1 MSMIRPASLLR
12 LMLLWLACI
21 CGQVRA
27 ETYPVVQGEPIVGE
41 AMPLTADPRGI
52 IFKKPDGSLTERIG
66 WTNFTQAA
74 LKQLAATPKV
84 KRFVEPLMEPDIE
97 ETAAKQKVEIKPK
110 DVPKMPRPDPKAGL
124 GTLFTAP
131 LFLFVAFLLYAANI
145 YAGFEISIFRN
156 YPPALVCGIAAVA
169 PLLGPIIFLCIPTK
183 LNVVHE
189 ETEGQ
194 EEEQVERFTVG
205 EAPAEAPAETA
216 EAPAETYSSGHPQGT
231 VYRRGQ
237 FVFNRRFFET
247 KLAGFLRVVPSE
259 AEKDMVLWVRSVRG
273 DYVAPRLT
281 RLTSEE
287 MVLQVRKG
295 DATADV
301 PIPFQ
306 EINEVHIRHKDAH

>member
-1 MSMIRPASLLR
+1 MIRPTSLLR
-12 LMLLWLACI
+12 LILLWMACI

-84 KRFVEPLMEPDIE
+84 KRFVEPLMEPDVE

-110 DVPKMPRPDPKAGL
+110 DVAKMPRPDPKAGL
-124 GTLFTAP
+124 GSLFTAP

-183 LNVVHE
+183 LNVVEE
-189 ETEGQ
+189 ETTGQ

-205 EAPAEAPAETA
+205 EAPADEATPEQAAAAAAAA
-216 EAPAETYSSGHPQGT
+216 EAQASGQPQD
-231 VYRRGQ
+231 R
-237 FVFNRRFFET
+237 
-247 KLAGFLRVVPSE
+247 K
-259 AEKDMVLWVRSVRG
+259 SVG
-273 DYVAPRLT
+273 
-281 RLTSEE
+281 
-287 MVLQVRKG
+287 
-295 DATADV
+295 
-301 PIPFQ
+301 
-306 EINEVHIRHKDAH
+306 